1 MPGTRELM
9 ARSILR
15 EDSAQDDWALA
26 CPGEY
31 ESQIYAANAALDLCP
46 RLAELAGPIKFIG
59 ADPQAEDAWSPA
71 IVNRAL
77 HEEIGHP
84 YTYIAETSHMIHLE
98 KPVELAREAANF
110 LGECGID

>member
-1 MPGTRELM
+1 MFRVRDPQSMSDRHVT
-9 ARSILR
+9 ATIF
-15 EDSAQDDWALA
+15 
-26 CPGEY
+26 
-31 ESQIYAANAALDLCP
+31 
-46 RLAELAGPIKFIG
+46 LAELAGPIKFIG

-98 KPVELAREAANF
+98 KPVELAREVASF
-110 LGECGID
+110 LGECGIG